1 MSATPSI
8 PTAPRRMPLDVAG
21 WVRYFQL
28 VEIPVLAQT
37 AGELEDM
44 RANEDAVDARMI
56 GEVVSADPLM
66 TLKLLAHT
74 SSLHRVGRLNS
85 DVETVTE
92 GLVLMGITPFFN
104 TFGPQPTVQ
113 QHLEEQPAA
122 LAGLMSVVQRSHR
135 AAKFAL
141 GFAAHRLD
149 PDVAVI
155 YEAALLY
162 DFTEML
168 LWLHAPALALE
179 IQQRQLND
187 PSLRSVTAQRD
198 VLNVTLQDI
207 QQSLLRSWRLPELL
221 LRITDERHQEATQVR
236 NVLLAIRLA
245 RHSAKG
251 WDNPALPD
259 DITDLSHLLNMAP
272 AHVQRLV
279 TDLDA

>member
-1 MSATPSI
+1 
-8 PTAPRRMPLDVAG
+8 MPLDVAG

-37 AGELEDM
+37 ATELEDM

-122 LAGLMSVVQRSHR
+122 LAGLMGAVQRSHR

-168 LWLHAPALALE
+168 LWLHAPALALD